1 MATSSI
7 TKNFIISG
15 QKQVEMFVDAIENSA
30 NNRPV
35 RTPVSARQIKGEA
48 ELRKFMEK
56 GRKRMS
62 VRNNYTMINIR
73 EYLALGTD
81 EEVGEPALV
90 RLLSDFSCPK
100 NPDVE

>member
-1 MATSSI
+1 MAISSI

-56 GRKRMS
+56 MKK
-62 VRNNYTMINIR
+62 
-73 EYLALGTD
+73 A
-81 EEVGEPALV
+81 
-90 RLLSDFSCPK
+90 
-100 NPDVE
+100 DVSRR

>member
-35 RTPVSARQIKGEA
+35 RTPVSARQIK
-48 ELRKFMEK
+48 EK
-56 GRKRMS
+56 QS
-62 VRNNYTMINIR
+62 
-73 EYLALGTD
+73 
-81 EEVGEPALV
+81 
-90 RLLSDFSCPK
+90 
-100 NPDVE
+100 

>member
-1 MATSSI
+1 MKLLAVLMAFVMRVCWSQHGLI
-7 TKNFIISG
+7 HFGHLEMKNFIISG

-56 GRKRMS
+56 RKK
-62 VRNNYTMINIR
+62 
-73 EYLALGTD
+73 AD
-81 EEVGEPALV
+81 VGQ
-90 RLLSDFSCPK
+90 R
-100 NPDVE
+100 

>member
-35 RTPVSARQIKGEA
+35 RTPVSVRQIKGEA

-56 GRKRMS
+56 RKK
-62 VRNNYTMINIR
+62 
-73 EYLALGTD
+73 TD
-81 EEVGEPALV
+81 VGQ
-90 RLLSDFSCPK
+90 R
-100 NPDVE
+100 

>member
-35 RTPVSARQIKGEA
+35 RTSVSVRQIKGEA

-56 GRKRMS
+56 RKKTGGGQR
-62 VRNNYTMINIR
+62 
-73 EYLALGTD
+73 
-81 EEVGEPALV
+81 
-90 RLLSDFSCPK
+90 
-100 NPDVE
+100 

>member
-7 TKNFIISG
+7 TKNFVISG
-15 QKQVEMFVDAIENSA
+15 QRQVEMFADAIEASA

-56 GRKRMS
+56 RKKM
-62 VRNNYTMINIR
+62 
-73 EYLALGTD
+73 
-81 EEVGEPALV
+81 
-90 RLLSDFSCPK
+90 
-100 NPDVE
+100 DVSQR